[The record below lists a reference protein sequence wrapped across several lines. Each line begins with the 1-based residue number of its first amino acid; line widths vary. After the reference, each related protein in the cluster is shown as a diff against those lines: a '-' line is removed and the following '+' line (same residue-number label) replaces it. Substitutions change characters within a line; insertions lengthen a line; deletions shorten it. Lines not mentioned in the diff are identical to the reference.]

1 MVDRHHHK
9 DLLMGLFDPNS
20 KKPVYDPVQ
29 ATELLDELRRV
40 IPWGGLKS
48 VPENLVELPSDIYMR
63 LSRFLKATQ
72 LTIGGGADYLNPVNL
87 LLKKLD
93 IDIDIEEVNTLE
105 DLFSILSDM
114 NHHLMEIYFESISEL
129 LGKAFTKACKTDEDR
144 ASLLRYAL
152 QEIGFPDAS
161 VSLKAAQSNAG
172 SSVKLPLVAP
182 ALWLARE
189 NRKETAPDFIKR
201 VYAPWLGQG
210 LTQAHIH
217 QLDKQLYTAL
227 HNWLRFNDMPADLD
241 LPTKKQLNDRL
252 LQIRGTP
259 SSAESL
265 GKAISEASPEVR
277 ERIRLY
283 DVARR
288 RASRKERENLP

>member
-1 MVDRHHHK
+1 MVYRHHHK

-48 VPENLVELPSDIYMR
+48 VPENLVELPSDIYER

-105 DLFSILSDM
+105 GLFSILSDM
-114 NHHLMEIYFESISEL
+114 NHHLMDIYLESISEL
-129 LGKAFTKACKTDEDR
+129 LGEAFIKACKTDEDR

-161 VSLKAAQSNAG
+161 VSLKAAQSSDDAG
-172 SSVKLPLVAP
+172 LKLPDIAP
-182 ALWLARE
+182 ELYSAR
-189 NRKETAPDFIKR
+189 PDQSEKPIQFIKR

-210 LTQAHIH
+210 LSQAHINR
-217 QLDKQLYTAL
+217 LDKQLYTAL
-227 HNWLRFNDMPADLD
+227 HNWLRHNELPADLD
-241 LPTKKQLNDRL
+241 LPTKQEMITRRVEQLGPEKLREGNRL
-252 LQIRGTP
+252 SI
-259 SSAESL
+259 A
-265 GKAISEASPEVR
+265 A
-277 ERIRLY
+277 Y
-283 DVARR
+283 RR
-288 RASRKERENLP
+288 RR